1 MEKLDGPVFVTTY
14 IIKLPLKYLYKNKR
28 AN

>member
-1 MEKLDGPVFVTTY
+1 MEELNGPVFVTTY
-14 IIKLPLKYLYKNKR
+14 IIKLPLKYLNKNKH